1 MLLLVFLCL
10 FALEGAAITAA
21 SDDVRGMI
29 ISLSGQTLIVSSE
42 GCRTTVVLIATTRV
56 KDDKGLFG
64 VEKEEMADTVLIPGL
79 KLVVDGSSDSHGLF
93 VAETI
98 TVDGATVDLPMENP
112 TVFAN
117 VYSRVTGPQS
127 WNCYSP

>member
-1 MLLLVFLCL
+1 MSVCL

-21 SDDVRGMI
+21 SDGVRGMI
-29 ISLSGQTLIVSSE
+29 ISHTGQTLIVSSG
-42 GCRTTVVLIATTRV
+42 GCRTTVVLTATTRV
-56 KDDKGLFG
+56 TDDKGLFG

-98 TVDGATVDLPMENP
+98 TVDGATVDLPMKNP
-112 TVFAN
+112 TVFVN